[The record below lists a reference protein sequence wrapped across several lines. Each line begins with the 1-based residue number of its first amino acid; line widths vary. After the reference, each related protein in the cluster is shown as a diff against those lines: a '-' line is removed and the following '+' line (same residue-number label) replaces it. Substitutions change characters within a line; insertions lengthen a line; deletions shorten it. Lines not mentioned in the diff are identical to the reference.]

1 MEKNTAL
8 VDFVSNFI
16 YSNSQ
21 EFFREINEFLYNNP
35 ETNYEVCLTLNSII
49 THSIYNDYL
58 KAVTN

>member
-16 YSNSQ
+16 DSNSE
-21 EFFREINEFLYNNP
+21 EFYREINEFLYNNP

-49 THSIYNDYL
+49 T
-58 KAVTN
+58 